1 MTTND
6 DSTITADTITA
17 DLVAVDTITADNV
30 AADPI
35 TADSEAPVHREHDDR
50 SWHAS
55 DAAQYHA
62 ARAALEAV
70 PAPVPAEKAL
80 KRELTVLWHTF
91 ETRPVIGLARS
102 IVMTMGD
109 CTHEEAF
116 QVLVD
121 VSRHTNIELRE
132 IAQRLVDSVDGP
144 PPSGPLRTALQN
156 AFARLGPRTARPDT
170 AV

>member
-6 DSTITADTITA
+6 NRT
-17 DLVAVDTITADNV
+17 V
-30 AADPI
+30 
-35 TADSEAPVHREHDDR
+35 TADSEAPVHREHDDQ
-50 SWHAS
+50 SWQAS

-62 ARAALEAV
+62 AQAALEAV
-70 PAPVPAEKAL
+70 RPPEPAEKAL
-80 KRELTVLWHTF
+80 KKELNQLWHTF

-102 IVMTMGD
+102 IVMTLGN

-121 VSRHTNIELRE
+121 VSRYTNIELRE

-144 PPSGPLRTALQN
+144 PPSGPLRTALHN
-156 AFARLGPRTARPDT
+156 AFERLDAGTVRPDT

>member
-6 DSTITADTITA
+6 NRT
-17 DLVAVDTITADNV
+17 
-30 AADPI
+30 I
-35 TADSEAPVHREHDDR
+35 TADSEAPAHREHDDQ
-50 SWHAS
+50 SWQAS

-62 ARAALEAV
+62 AQAALEAV
-70 PAPVPAEKAL
+70 RPPAPAAAERAL
-80 KRELTVLWHTF
+80 KQELNQLWHLH

-102 IVMTMGD
+102 IVMTLGG

-144 PPSGPLRTALQN
+144 PPSGPLRTALHN
-156 AFARLGPRTARPDT
+156 AFERLRSTTTNTA
-170 AV
+170 

>member
-6 DSTITADTITA
+6 DRTTTADTITA
-17 DLVAVDTITADNV
+17 DSL
-30 AADPI
+30 AADMLAADTL
-35 TADSEAPVHREHDDR
+35 TADSEAPVHREHDDQ

-62 ARAALEAV
+62 AQAALEAV
-70 PAPVPAEKAL
+70 PAPAPAADRARK
-80 KRELTVLWHTF
+80 KELTVLWHTF
-91 ETRPVIGLARS
+91 ETRPVIGLARTV
-102 IVMTMGD
+102 VMTLGG
-109 CTHEEAF
+109 CTHDEAF

-144 PPSGPLRTALQN
+144 PPSGPLRTALHH
-156 AFARLGPRTARPDT
+156 ALARLESRSARPDT
-170 AV
+170 AG